1 MSKDEEYVRTW
12 AAKLSKSYNHLN
24 KPDHVDFA
32 GYLELLG
39 KTIEMEVR
47 SMSCYMTLQHCITE
61 VVTISSYIGQSEV
74 DNVDSRQL
82 I

>member
-1 MSKDEEYVRTW
+1 M
-12 AAKLSKSYNHLN
+12 
-24 KPDHVDFA
+24 DFA